1 MSKLKQIQ
9 NDLADA
15 RFERARLYHVLSN
28 LEKRISDLEDQ
39 QNTVEQAMVIAGVNS
54 DNIASRSGIMALE
67 KEFAKR
73 TGVS

>member
-9 NDLADA
+9 NELADA
-15 RFERARLYHVLSN
+15 RFERAQLYHALN
-28 LEKRISDLEDQ
+28 DLEERIRDLEDQ
-39 QNTVEQAMVIAGVNS
+39 QNTVEQAMVIAGVNP
-54 DNIASRSGIMALE
+54 DTIASRTGMMALE